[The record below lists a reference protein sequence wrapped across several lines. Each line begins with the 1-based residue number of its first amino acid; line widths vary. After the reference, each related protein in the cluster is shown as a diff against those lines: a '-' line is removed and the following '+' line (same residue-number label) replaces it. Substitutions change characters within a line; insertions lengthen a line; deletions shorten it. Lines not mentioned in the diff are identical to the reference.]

1 MKRTDLQSMPTDQL
15 WSLHETLRLMLAT
28 RVEAEKRQ
36 LEKRLEELG
45 RTFGTLL
52 GEVGPREPNP
62 KVSPKFQNPEQP
74 SQTWS
79 GRGRQPRWVNEL
91 LEAGRTFDELRIRSA
106 PSGPEAVR
114 EAAASLLTPADMTS
128 SIARVTRSGENIS

>member
-1 MKRTDLQSMPTDQL
+1 MKRVDFQSMSIDQL

-28 RVEAEKRQ
+28 KVEAEKRQ

-52 GEVGPREPNP
+52 GEAGPGQPNP
-62 KVSPKFQNPEQP
+62 KVPPKFQNPEQP

-91 LEAGRTFDELRIRSA
+91 LEAGRTFDELRIGSA
-106 PSGPEAVR
+106 PSGPGEA
-114 EAAASLLTPADMTS
+114 
-128 SIARVTRSGENIS
+128 

>member
-1 MKRTDLQSMPTDQL
+1 MRGQVMKHIDLQSMPIDQL
-15 WSLHETLRLMLAT
+15 WTLHETLRSMLAT
-28 RVEAEKRQ
+28 KVQAEKRQ

-45 RTFGTLL
+45 CTFRTLL
-52 GEVGPREPNP
+52 GEVGPGQPNP

-91 LEAGRTFDELRIRSA
+91 LEAGRTFDELRI
-106 PSGPEAVR
+106 
-114 EAAASLLTPADMTS
+114 
-128 SIARVTRSGENIS
+128 